1 MTDAE
6 FSARLD
12 RLIEAFENTLSNA
25 GATINRTAGSFST
38 VSSSLRNTASAAS
51 FAERAFEAYTGSAAT
66 ATNVERLKVRVGEQL
81 VDTFKT
87 LFNTSVRASE
97 ALYSAESGVGS
108 FSRTIDDVRAVLG
121 NLKAAFTGFN
131 IAKLHPALAAV
142 GLALD
147 SAAPV
152 ISGLATLVQNQL
164 NLMQQQIR
172 TYNEVNRIG
181 AMFGGTL
188 TNMQTAAREVGV
200 SLPMLGK
207 MILDNVEDLSKFGF
221 GVSHSSTI
229 IAEHAANTA
238 RSNRAL
244 LNLYGSTEELAK
256 GTANYIALQ
265 TQLGDVEGGDVK
277 KNSAGVNNFLL
288 RQKELAE
295 ITGKRTDQLKQE
307 EQERRRNLAYTAKLG
322 RLGDVARQNVTE
334 GMAVAGKMFGEEG
347 AAYAREFFA
356 TGGKVVSRESL
367 IFAATM
373 PEAAEAVKALITNVD
388 QSKEDYRKGV
398 GEYFDANKDALQKFA
413 QGLEQFAEI
422 NFAANNPILTS
433 MTKVGSEILAS
444 ANFINNINNL
454 FKAAEEEA
462 EKRRKGLAIVDGKGA
477 IIDTVSEVIHAAEK
491 IRLENQVK
499 IDAMV
504 TENFGKMMGIIKA
517 IGEVQML
524 QAQLTSFFTGIAGS
538 VTDKIY
544 TEIQRLRESI
554 GGGQGGGMASVEE
567 QDAINQALRNQAP
580 VTSTPAQAGTATT
593 PGGSAAPPVP
603 LPVAPPPA
611 AEPARPTGQQVSE
624 TNEVIETVARNRAI
638 ESNNSD
644 LVFAINKLIENQNSN
659 SQEVVR
665 VLKDSK
671 DVQEKLLYSMA

>member
-25 GATINRTAGSFST
+25 GATINRTAGSFNT

-108 FSRTIDDVRAVLG
+108 FSRTIDDVRAVLS
-121 NLKAAFTGFN
+121 NLSSAISASS
-131 IAKLHPALAAV
+131 IATLNPAVIAVGQALAAA
-142 GLALD
+142 GPL
-147 SAAPV
+147 
-152 ISGLATLVQNQL
+152 ISGFATLVQNQL
-164 NLMQQQIR
+164 NLMQRQIS

-229 IAEHAANTA
+229 IAEHAASTA
-238 RSNRAL
+238 RSDRAL

-265 TQLGDVEGGDVK
+265 TQLGDVEAGDVK
-277 KNSAGVNNFLL
+277 KNSAGINNFLL
-288 RQKELAE
+288 RQKELAD

-367 IFAATM
+367 LFANTM

-454 FKAAEEEA
+454 FKAAEEET
-462 EKRRKGLAIVDGKGA
+462 EKRRLGIAIVDGKA
-477 IIDTVSEVIHAAEK
+477 ITDTVSEVIHAAEK
-491 IRLENQVK
+491 IRLENQLK

-524 QAQLTSFFTGIAGS
+524 QAQLSSFFTGIAGS
-538 VTDKIY
+538 ITDTIY
-544 TEIQRLRESI
+544 TQIERLRESI

-567 QDAINQALRNQAP
+567 QTAINQALGNQTP
-580 VTSTPAQAGTATT
+580 VTATPAQAGTATT

-603 LPVAPPPA
+603 LPVTPPPA
-611 AEPARPTGQQVSE
+611 AAPVRPTGQQVSE
-624 TNEVIETVARNRAI
+624 INEVTETIARNRAI

-644 LVFAINKLIENQNSN
+644 LVLAINKLIENQNSN

>member
-108 FSRTIDDVRAVLG
+108 FSRTIDDVRAVLS
-121 NLKAAFTGFN
+121 NLSSAISASS
-131 IAKLHPALAAV
+131 IATLNPAVIAVGQALAAA
-142 GLALD
+142 GPL
-147 SAAPV
+147 
-152 ISGLATLVQNQL
+152 ISGFATLVQNQL
-164 NLMQQQIR
+164 NLMQRQIS

-229 IAEHAANTA
+229 IAEHAASTA
-238 RSNRAL
+238 RSDRAL

-265 TQLGDVEGGDVK
+265 TQLGDVEAGDVK
-277 KNSAGVNNFLL
+277 KNSAGINNFLL
-288 RQKELAE
+288 RQKELAD

-367 IFAATM
+367 LFAHTM

-454 FKAAEEEA
+454 FKAAEEET
-462 EKRRKGLAIVDGKGA
+462 EKRRLGIAIVDGKA
-477 IIDTVSEVIHAAEK
+477 ITDTVSEVIHAAEK
-491 IRLENQVK
+491 IRLENQLK

-524 QAQLTSFFTGIAGS
+524 QAQLSSFFTGIAGS
-538 VTDKIY
+538 ITDTIY
-544 TEIQRLRESI
+544 TQIERLRESI

-567 QDAINQALRNQAP
+567 QTAINQALGNQTP
-580 VTSTPAQAGTATT
+580 VTATPAQAGTATT

-603 LPVAPPPA
+603 LPVTPPPA
-611 AEPARPTGQQVSE
+611 AAPVRPTGQQVSE
-624 TNEVIETVARNRAI
+624 INEVTETVARNRAI

-644 LVFAINKLIENQNSN
+644 LVLAINKLIENQNSN

>member
-108 FSRTIDDVRAVLG
+108 FSRTIDDVRAVLS
-121 NLKAAFTGFN
+121 NLSSAISASS
-131 IAKLHPALAAV
+131 IATLNPAVIAVGQALAAA
-142 GLALD
+142 GPL
-147 SAAPV
+147 
-152 ISGLATLVQNQL
+152 ISGFATLVQNQL
-164 NLMQQQIR
+164 NLMQRQIS

-229 IAEHAANTA
+229 IAEHAASTA
-238 RSNRAL
+238 RSDRAL

-265 TQLGDVEGGDVK
+265 TQLGDVEAGDVK
-277 KNSAGVNNFLL
+277 KNSAGINNFLL
-288 RQKELAE
+288 RQKELAD

-367 IFAATM
+367 LFAHTM

-454 FKAAEEEA
+454 FKAAEEET
-462 EKRRKGLAIVDGKGA
+462 EKRRLGIAIVDGKA
-477 IIDTVSEVIHAAEK
+477 ITDTVSEVIHAAEK
-491 IRLENQVK
+491 IRLENQLK

-524 QAQLTSFFTGIAGS
+524 QAQLSSFFTGIAGS
-538 VTDKIY
+538 ITDTIY
-544 TEIQRLRESI
+544 TQIERLRESI

-567 QDAINQALRNQAP
+567 QTAINQALGNQTP
-580 VTSTPAQAGTATT
+580 VTATPAQAGTATT

-603 LPVAPPPA
+603 LPVTPPPA
-611 AEPARPTGQQVSE
+611 AAPVRPTGQQVSE
-624 TNEVIETVARNRAI
+624 INEVTETIARNRAI

-644 LVFAINKLIENQNSN
+644 LVLAINKLIENQNSN